1 MGKRKGGFNWKARQ
15 QNETIVD
22 RSIEKKVWIVLNTD
36 SIYTDIDMKN
46 VSVKPE
52 LWVWSL
58 EGSQGQGPKQTELVT
73 KTIDF
78 FRSN

>member
-22 RSIEKKVWIVLNTD
+22 RSIEKKVCIVLNTD
-36 SIYTDIDMKN
+36 SIYTDIDMKT

-52 LWVWSL
+52 L
-58 EGSQGQGPKQTELVT
+58 
-73 KTIDF
+73 
-78 FRSN
+78 

>member
-36 SIYTDIDMKN
+36 SIYTDIDMKT

-58 EGSQGQGPKQTELVT
+58 EGSQGPKQTELVT